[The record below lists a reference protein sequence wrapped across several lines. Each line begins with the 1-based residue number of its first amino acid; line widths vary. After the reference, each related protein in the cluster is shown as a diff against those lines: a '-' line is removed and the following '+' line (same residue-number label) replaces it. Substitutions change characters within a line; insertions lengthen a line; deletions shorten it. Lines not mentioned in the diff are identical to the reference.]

1 MVAYILIINCRS
13 DLLDVNPQ
21 KRTKEVGKK
30 KGVADFIKKGEKMRK
45 QKQFTEEQRQ
55 QLLASPYI
63 ERVLSNHLEYTIE
76 FKQMA
81 VTQYLQG
88 KTPVEIFV
96 NANLDLNIIGRKNAF
111 NLIKKWQKE
120 KNKLPKFKTLEDEV
134 KELRARNKYLE
145 EVLYAT
151 KKLHGLED

>member
-1 MVAYILIINCRS
+1 
-13 DLLDVNPQ
+13 
-21 KRTKEVGKK
+21 
-30 KGVADFIKKGEKMRK
+30 MRK
-45 QKQFTEEQRQ
+45 QKQFTEEQKL
-55 QLLASPYI
+55 QLLASPFI
-63 ERVLSNHLEYTIE
+63 ERVLSNHLEYTLE

-96 NANLDLNIIGRKNAF
+96 NANLDLEIIGRKNAF
-111 NLIKKWQKE
+111 NLIKKWLRE
-120 KNKLPKFKTLEDEV
+120 KNKLPKFKTLEEEV

-151 KKLHGLED
+151 KKLYRLED